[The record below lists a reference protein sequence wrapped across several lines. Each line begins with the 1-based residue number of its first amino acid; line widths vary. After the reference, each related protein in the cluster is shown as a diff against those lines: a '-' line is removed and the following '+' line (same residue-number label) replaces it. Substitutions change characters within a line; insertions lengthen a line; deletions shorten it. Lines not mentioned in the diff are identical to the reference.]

1 MGSRLNPVGPNWR
14 DESKE
19 KMLKIFL
26 ERRETVYKC
35 AQNLY
40 LYAFTPH
47 IHLYSRNPLTEIGR
61 GDDDDSIERRE
72 GDGDERGV
80 MEQDL
85 VEGSVA
91 TAAAAALA
99 SAATKA
105 KVKPTLSVPSCP
117 VHRNIKREKQEIVI
131 LLNRKRLSCMLQ

>member
-1 MGSRLNPVGPNWR
+1 MMG
-14 DESKE
+14 
-19 KMLKIFL
+19 
-26 ERRETVYKC
+26 
-35 AQNLY
+35 Q
-40 LYAFTPH
+40 
-47 IHLYSRNPLTEIGR
+47 
-61 GDDDDSIERRE
+61 RE

-105 KVKPTLSVPSCP
+105 KVKDSSRAFWVPSGPFCYFRQNSDTCSVGAQTAKLLSGHSYLP
-117 VHRNIKREKQEIVI
+117 HRYGHSTSI
-131 LLNRKRLSCMLQ
+131 LI

>member
-1 MGSRLNPVGPNWR
+1 M
-14 DESKE
+14 
-19 KMLKIFL
+19 
-26 ERRETVYKC
+26 
-35 AQNLY
+35 
-40 LYAFTPH
+40 
-47 IHLYSRNPLTEIGR
+47 IGQ
-61 GDDDDSIERRE
+61 RE

-105 KVKPTLSVPSCP
+105 KVKDSSRAV
-117 VHRNIKREKQEIVI
+117 
-131 LLNRKRLSCMLQ
+131 